1 METILDIGRAVF
13 PLLVTASIVVF
24 VIKRLEHKNKQGTLG
39 KKETAS
45 AQTLLDS
52 LIPLGML
59 AGVFVSIII
68 SLFFDIQMFSI
79 MAYGAGA
86 GFLFGYIAYEWYSDQ
101 PEEDTN

>member
-24 VIKRLEHKNKQGTLG
+24 VIKRLEHKYKQGTLG
-39 KKETAS
+39 KKETTS

-68 SLFFDIQMFSI
+68 SLFF
-79 MAYGAGA
+79 
-86 GFLFGYIAYEWYSDQ
+86 
-101 PEEDTN
+101 